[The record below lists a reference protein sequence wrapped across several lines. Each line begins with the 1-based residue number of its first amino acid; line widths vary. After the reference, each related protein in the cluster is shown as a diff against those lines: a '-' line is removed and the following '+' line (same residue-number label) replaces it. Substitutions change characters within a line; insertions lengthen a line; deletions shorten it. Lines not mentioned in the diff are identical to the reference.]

1 MAAEKTS
8 SKYQTPTVCTYYE
21 LVIYQSTMHTLLLLI
36 RLVLEYSLGS
46 MHTHYA
52 YVVRTLVVAVI
63 LCIRLVVYTYVRGV
77 RARNIHTLVL
87 SHS

>member
-36 RLVLEYSLGS
+36 LEYSLGS

-63 LCIRLVVYTYVRGV
+63 LCIRLVVYTYVRV
-77 RARNIHTLVL
+77 RARNIHTLLVL

>member
-1 MAAEKTS
+1 MAEKKTS

-36 RLVLEYSLGS
+36 LEYSLGS

-77 RARNIHTLVL
+77 RARNIHTLVVL